1 MWSILGFEEEQ
12 GEAGAAVKVQTWQPR
27 GLGLHDSPYLP
38 THGHPQRLSFLIY
51 KTGIREHLQV
61 VG

>member
-1 MWSILGFEEEQ
+1 MRSILGFEEEQ
-12 GEAGAAVKVQTWQPR
+12 GEAGAAVKVQTWY
-27 GLGLHDSPYLP
+27 LHDSPYLP
-38 THGHPQRLSFLIY
+38 THGHPRLSFLIY

>member
-12 GEAGAAVKVQTWQPR
+12 GEAGAAVKVQT
-27 GLGLHDSPYLP
+27 LYLHDSPYLP

-61 VG
+61 VD

>member
-12 GEAGAAVKVQTWQPR
+12 GEAGAAVKVQT
-27 GLGLHDSPYLP
+27 LYLHDSPYLP
-38 THGHPQRLSFLIY
+38 THGHPRLSFLIY

-61 VG
+61 VD